1 MTVGLEYMHT
11 RAAGISSRLL
21 KKDIYE
27 NLSLV
32 DSIMT
37 LISSL
42 DHTSYAK
49 RIAKYFIEKDPIIS
63 FTTAIFEEANS
74 RITILMK
81 NTNETI
87 YNKIQKIQYVID
99 IKNILVLLN
108 IMRIEGEYT
117 PNELKRRSESFISSL
132 SSGGNININ
141 IWYDLVNEPQIDKL
155 IAKSLFLAPN
165 LYPFLNRIKKLH
177 NTHDPLIDLI
187 SIETITEISIKEIGE
202 IFIPAGDPVYQT
214 ILHDISLLTLR
225 YLSRHKKE
233 LETPELFLR
242 LKNAL
247 KPWSNVEGFLFGTLL
262 KSDLY
267 YESLLR
273 DIIQTIN
280 QELVFHAN
288 WGIPHIL
295 EQEDI
300 DLADIE
306 SLLNKIIF
314 KKLESQS
321 RFLHESLGKVILIVL
336 KIIQEAKNLSWLAF
350 GIYIK
355 FPSQKIMER
364 VFVP

>member
-108 IMRIEGEYT
+108 IMGVEGEYT
-117 PNELKRRSESFISSL
+117 TNELKRRSESFISSL
-132 SSGGNININ
+132 SSGGNINIH
-141 IWYDLVNEPQIDKL
+141 IWYD
-155 IAKSLFLAPN
+155 
-165 LYPFLNRIKKLH
+165 
-177 NTHDPLIDLI
+177 
-187 SIETITEISIKEIGE
+187 
-202 IFIPAGDPVYQT
+202 
-214 ILHDISLLTLR
+214 
-225 YLSRHKKE
+225 
-233 LETPELFLR
+233 
-242 LKNAL
+242 
-247 KPWSNVEGFLFGTLL
+247 
-262 KSDLY
+262 
-267 YESLLR
+267 
-273 DIIQTIN
+273 
-280 QELVFHAN
+280 
-288 WGIPHIL
+288 
-295 EQEDI
+295 
-300 DLADIE
+300 
-306 SLLNKIIF
+306 
-314 KKLESQS
+314 
-321 RFLHESLGKVILIVL
+321 
-336 KIIQEAKNLSWLAF
+336 
-350 GIYIK
+350 
-355 FPSQKIMER
+355 
-364 VFVP
+364 